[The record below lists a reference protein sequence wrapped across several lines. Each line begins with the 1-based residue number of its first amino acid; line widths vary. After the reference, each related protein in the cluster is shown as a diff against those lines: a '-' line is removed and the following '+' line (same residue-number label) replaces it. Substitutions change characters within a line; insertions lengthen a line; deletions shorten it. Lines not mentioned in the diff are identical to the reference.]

1 LKLSSYLKRLIYVSI
16 DVKVFARRGKME
28 KTMSISYLDID
39 RKNKL
44 NEIKLIKESMKGN
57 KESFGILIKNNKE
70 YLYKMAF
77 LYVKDEQDA
86 LEVIHETVY
95 RAFLNIE
102 KLKKAKFFNTWITK
116 ILINVSI
123 DFLKKKEKNEMLD
136 ESTPIKKERCEIST
150 EEKLDLYNAIDLLN
164 DNYKTVIIMMYFND
178 MKIKDISKVMETPE
192 NTVKTYLRR
201 AKQALGEVLKEGY
214 LNE

>member
-1 LKLSSYLKRLIYVSI
+1 
-16 DVKVFARRGKME
+16 ME

-77 LYVKDEQDA
+77 LYIKDEQDA

-102 KLKKAKFFNTWITK
+102 KLKKAKFFNTWITR

-123 DFLKKKEKNEMLD
+123 DFLKKKGKNEIWG
-136 ESTPIKKERCEIST
+136 ESTPIRKEKCEIST

-178 MKIKDISKVMETPE
+178 MKIKDISRVMETPE

-201 AKQALGEVLKEGY
+201 AKQALGEILKEGY
-214 LNE
+214 LDE

>member
-1 LKLSSYLKRLIYVSI
+1 
-16 DVKVFARRGKME
+16 ME

-39 RKNKL
+39 RKNEL
-44 NEIKLIKESMKGN
+44 NEIRLIKESMKGN

-102 KLKKAKFFNTWITK
+102 KLKKAKFFNTWITR

-123 DFLKKKEKNEMLD
+123 DFLKRKGKNEMLD
-136 ESTPIKKERCEIST
+136 ESTPIIKEKCEIST

-178 MKIKDISKVMETPE
+178 MKIKDISKVMEIPE

>member
-1 LKLSSYLKRLIYVSI
+1 
-16 DVKVFARRGKME
+16 ME

-39 RKNKL
+39 RKNEL
-44 NEIKLIKESMKGN
+44 NEIRLIKESMKGN

-102 KLKKAKFFNTWITK
+102 KLKKAKFFNTWITR

-123 DFLKKKEKNEMLD
+123 DFLKKKGKNEMLD
-136 ESTPIKKERCEIST
+136 ESTPIRKEKCEIST

-178 MKIKDISKVMETPE
+178 MKIKDISKVMEIPE

>member
-1 LKLSSYLKRLIYVSI
+1 
-16 DVKVFARRGKME
+16 ME

-39 RKNKL
+39 RKNEL
-44 NEIKLIKESMKGN
+44 NEIKLIKESIKGN

-102 KLKKAKFFNTWITK
+102 KLKKAKFFNTWITR

-123 DFLKKKEKNEMLD
+123 DFLKKKGKNEMLD
-136 ESTPIKKERCEIST
+136 ESTPIIKEKCEIST

-178 MKIKDISKVMETPE
+178 MKIKDISKVMEIPE

-214 LNE
+214 LNEIGRASCRERV

>member
-1 LKLSSYLKRLIYVSI
+1 
-16 DVKVFARRGKME
+16 ME

-86 LEVIHETVY
+86 LEIIHETVY
-95 RAFLNIE
+95 RGFLNIE
-102 KLKKAKFFNTWITK
+102 KLKKAKFFNTWITR

-123 DFLKKKEKNEMLD
+123 DFLKKKGKNEMLD
-136 ESTPIKKERCEIST
+136 ESTPIIKEKCEIST

-178 MKIKDISKVMETPE
+178 MKIKDISKVMEIPE

-201 AKQALGEVLKEGY
+201 AKQALGEILKEGY
-214 LNE
+214 LDE

>member
-1 LKLSSYLKRLIYVSI
+1 
-16 DVKVFARRGKME
+16 ME

-44 NEIKLIKESMKGN
+44 NEIRLIKESMKGN
-57 KESFGILIKNNKE
+57 KESFGILIKKNKE

-102 KLKKAKFFNTWITK
+102 KLKKAKFFNTWITR

-123 DFLKKKEKNEMLD
+123 DFLKKKGKNEMLD
-136 ESTPIKKERCEIST
+136 ESTPIRKEKCEIST

-178 MKIKDISKVMETPE
+178 MKIKDIAKVMEIPE

>member
-1 LKLSSYLKRLIYVSI
+1 MYVDI

-39 RKNKL
+39 RKNEL
-44 NEIKLIKESMKGN
+44 NKIKLIKESMKGN

-102 KLKKAKFFNTWITK
+102 KLKKAKFFNTWITR

-123 DFLKKKEKNEMLD
+123 DFLKKKGKNEMLD
-136 ESTPIKKERCEIST
+136 ESTPIRKEKCEIST

-178 MKIKDISKVMETPE
+178 MKIKDISRVMEIPE

>member
-1 LKLSSYLKRLIYVSI
+1 M
-16 DVKVFARRGKME
+16 G

-39 RKNKL
+39 RKNEL
-44 NEIKLIKESMKGN
+44 SEMKLIKESIEGN

-102 KLKKAKFFNTWITK
+102 KLKKAKFFNTWITR

-123 DFLKKKEKNEMLD
+123 DFLKRKGKSEILD
-136 ESTPIKKERCEIST
+136 ESTPTIKEKSEVST

-178 MKIKDISKVMETPE
+178 MKIKDIAKIMEIPE

>member
-1 LKLSSYLKRLIYVSI
+1 
-16 DVKVFARRGKME
+16 ME

-102 KLKKAKFFNTWITK
+102 KLKKAKFFNTWITR

-123 DFLKKKEKNEMLD
+123 DFLKKKGKNEMLD
-136 ESTPIKKERCEIST
+136 ESTPIIKERCEIST

>member
-1 LKLSSYLKRLIYVSI
+1 
-16 DVKVFARRGKME
+16 ME

-102 KLKKAKFFNTWITK
+102 KLKKAKFFNTWITR

-123 DFLKKKEKNEMLD
+123 DFLKRKGKNQMLD
-136 ESTPIKKERCEIST
+136 ESTPIIKEKCEIST

-201 AKQALGEVLKEGY
+201 AKQALGEILKEGY
-214 LNE
+214 LDE

>member
-1 LKLSSYLKRLIYVSI
+1 
-16 DVKVFARRGKME
+16 ME

-70 YLYKMAF
+70 YLYKMTF

-95 RAFLNIE
+95 RGFLNIE
-102 KLKKAKFFNTWITK
+102 KLKKAKFFNTWITR

-123 DFLKKKEKNEMLD
+123 DFLKKKGKNEMLD
-136 ESTPIKKERCEIST
+136 ESTPIIKEKCEIST

-201 AKQALGEVLKEGY
+201 AKQALGEILKEGY
-214 LNE
+214 LDE

>member
-1 LKLSSYLKRLIYVSI
+1 
-16 DVKVFARRGKME
+16 ME

-95 RAFLNIE
+95 RGFLNIE
-102 KLKKAKFFNTWITK
+102 KLKKAKFFNTWITR

-123 DFLKKKEKNEMLD
+123 DFLKKKGKNEMLD
-136 ESTPIKKERCEIST
+136 ESTPIIKEKCEIST

-178 MKIKDISKVMETPE
+178 MKIKDISKVMEIPE
-192 NTVKTYLRR
+192 NTVKTYFRR
-201 AKQALGEVLKEGY
+201 AKQALGEILKEGY
-214 LNE
+214 LDE

>member
-1 LKLSSYLKRLIYVSI
+1 
-16 DVKVFARRGKME
+16 ME

-102 KLKKAKFFNTWITK
+102 KLKKAKFFNTWITR

-123 DFLKKKEKNEMLD
+123 DFLKRKGKNEMLD
-136 ESTPIKKERCEIST
+136 ESTPIIKEKCEIST

-201 AKQALGEVLKEGY
+201 AKQALGEILKEGY
-214 LNE
+214 LDE

>member
-1 LKLSSYLKRLIYVSI
+1 
-16 DVKVFARRGKME
+16 ME

-44 NEIKLIKESMKGN
+44 NEIRLIKESMKGN

-102 KLKKAKFFNTWITK
+102 KLKKAKFFNTWITR

-123 DFLKKKEKNEMLD
+123 DFLKKKGKNEMLD
-136 ESTPIKKERCEIST
+136 ESTPIIKEKCEIST

-178 MKIKDISKVMETPE
+178 MKIKDISKVMEIPE

-201 AKQALGEVLKEGY
+201 AKQALGEILKEGY
-214 LNE
+214 LDE

>member
-1 LKLSSYLKRLIYVSI
+1 
-16 DVKVFARRGKME
+16 ME

-57 KESFGILIKNNKE
+57 KESFGILIKKNKE

-102 KLKKAKFFNTWITK
+102 KLKKAKFFNTWITR

-123 DFLKKKEKNEMLD
+123 DFLKKKGKNEMLD
-136 ESTPIKKERCEIST
+136 ESTPIRKEKCEIST

-178 MKIKDISKVMETPE
+178 MKIKDIAKVMEIPE

>member
-1 LKLSSYLKRLIYVSI
+1 
-16 DVKVFARRGKME
+16 ME

-102 KLKKAKFFNTWITK
+102 KLKKAKFFNTWITR

-123 DFLKKKEKNEMLD
+123 DFLKKKGKNEMLD
-136 ESTPIKKERCEIST
+136 ESTPVIKEKCEIST

-178 MKIKDISKVMETPE
+178 MKIKDISKVMEIPE

-201 AKQALGEVLKEGY
+201 AKQALGEILKEGY
-214 LNE
+214 LDE

>member
-1 LKLSSYLKRLIYVSI
+1 
-16 DVKVFARRGKME
+16 ME

-39 RKNKL
+39 RKNEL
-44 NEIKLIKESMKGN
+44 NEIRLIKESMKGN

-95 RAFLNIE
+95 RVFLNIE
-102 KLKKAKFFNTWITK
+102 KLKKAKFFNTWITR

-123 DFLKKKEKNEMLD
+123 DFLKKKGKNEMLD
-136 ESTPIKKERCEIST
+136 ESTPIRKERCEIST

>member
-1 LKLSSYLKRLIYVSI
+1 
-16 DVKVFARRGKME
+16 ME

-95 RAFLNIE
+95 RAFLNIK
-102 KLKKAKFFNTWITK
+102 KLKKAKFFNTWITR

-123 DFLKKKEKNEMLD
+123 DFLKKKGKNEMLD
-136 ESTPIKKERCEIST
+136 ESTPIRKEKCEIST

>member
-1 LKLSSYLKRLIYVSI
+1 
-16 DVKVFARRGKME
+16 ME

-39 RKNKL
+39 RKNEL
-44 NEIKLIKESMKGN
+44 NKIKLIKESMKGN
-57 KESFGILIKNNKE
+57 KESFGILIKKNKE

-102 KLKKAKFFNTWITK
+102 KLKKAKFFNTWITR

-123 DFLKKKEKNEMLD
+123 DFLKKKGKNEMLD
-136 ESTPIKKERCEIST
+136 ESTPIRKEKCEIST

-178 MKIKDISKVMETPE
+178 MKIKDISKVMEIPE

>member
-1 LKLSSYLKRLIYVSI
+1 M
-16 DVKVFARRGKME
+16 G

-39 RKNKL
+39 IKNEL
-44 NEIKLIKESMKGN
+44 SEIKLIKESIKGN

-77 LYVKDEQDA
+77 LYVKEEQDA

-102 KLKKAKFFNTWITK
+102 KLKKAKFFNTWITR

-123 DFLKKKEKNEMLD
+123 DFLKKKGKSEILD
-136 ESTPIKKERCEIST
+136 ESTPIIKEKSEVST

-178 MKIKDISKVMETPE
+178 MKIKDIAKVMEIPE

>member
-1 LKLSSYLKRLIYVSI
+1 
-16 DVKVFARRGKME
+16 ME

-44 NEIKLIKESMKGN
+44 NEIRLIKESMKGN

-102 KLKKAKFFNTWITK
+102 KLKKAKFFNTWITR

-123 DFLKKKEKNEMLD
+123 DFLKKKGKNEMLD
-136 ESTPIKKERCEIST
+136 ESTPIRKERCEIST

-178 MKIKDISKVMETPE
+178 MKIKDISKVMEIPE

>member
-1 LKLSSYLKRLIYVSI
+1 
-16 DVKVFARRGKME
+16 ME

-102 KLKKAKFFNTWITK
+102 KLKKAKFFNTWITR

-123 DFLKKKEKNEMLD
+123 DFLKKKGKNEMLD
-136 ESTPIKKERCEIST
+136 ESTPIRKEKCEIST

-178 MKIKDISKVMETPE
+178 MKIKDIAKVMEIPE

>member
-1 LKLSSYLKRLIYVSI
+1 
-16 DVKVFARRGKME
+16 ME

-86 LEVIHETVY
+86 LEVIHETIY

-102 KLKKAKFFNTWITK
+102 KLKKAKFFNTWITR

-123 DFLKKKEKNEMLD
+123 DFLKKKGKNEMLD
-136 ESTPIKKERCEIST
+136 ESTPIIKEKCEIST

-178 MKIKDISKVMETPE
+178 MKIKDISKVMEIPE
-192 NTVKTYLRR
+192 STVKTYLRR

>member
-1 LKLSSYLKRLIYVSI
+1 
-16 DVKVFARRGKME
+16 ME

-102 KLKKAKFFNTWITK
+102 KLKKAKFFNTWITR

-123 DFLKKKEKNEMLD
+123 DFLKKKGKNEMLD
-136 ESTPIKKERCEIST
+136 ESTPIIKEKCEIST

-178 MKIKDISKVMETPE
+178 IKIKDISKVMEIPE

>member
-1 LKLSSYLKRLIYVSI
+1 
-16 DVKVFARRGKME
+16 ME
-28 KTMSISYLDID
+28 KTMSISYIDID

-44 NEIKLIKESMKGN
+44 NEIRLIKESMKGN

-102 KLKKAKFFNTWITK
+102 KLKKAKFFNTWITR

-123 DFLKKKEKNEMLD
+123 DFLKKKGKNEMLD
-136 ESTPIKKERCEIST
+136 ESTPIRKEKCEIST

-178 MKIKDISKVMETPE
+178 MKIKDISKVMEIPE

>member
-1 LKLSSYLKRLIYVSI
+1 
-16 DVKVFARRGKME
+16 ME

-44 NEIKLIKESMKGN
+44 NEIRLIKESMKGN

-86 LEVIHETVY
+86 LEVIHETIY

-102 KLKKAKFFNTWITK
+102 KLKKAKFFNTWITR

-123 DFLKKKEKNEMLD
+123 DFLKKKGKNEMLD
-136 ESTPIKKERCEIST
+136 ESTPIRKEKCEIST

-178 MKIKDISKVMETPE
+178 MKIKDISRVMEIPE

>member
-1 LKLSSYLKRLIYVSI
+1 
-16 DVKVFARRGKME
+16 ME

-44 NEIKLIKESMKGN
+44 NEIRLIKESMKGN

-95 RAFLNIE
+95 RGFLNIE
-102 KLKKAKFFNTWITK
+102 KLKKAKFFNTWITR

-123 DFLKKKEKNEMLD
+123 DFLKKKGKNEMLD
-136 ESTPIKKERCEIST
+136 ESTPIRKEKCEIST

-178 MKIKDISKVMETPE
+178 MKIKDISKVMEIPE

>member
-1 LKLSSYLKRLIYVSI
+1 
-16 DVKVFARRGKME
+16 ME

-102 KLKKAKFFNTWITK
+102 KLKKAKFFNTWITR

-123 DFLKKKEKNEMLD
+123 DFLKKKGKNEMLD
-136 ESTPIKKERCEIST
+136 ESTPIIKEKCEIST

-178 MKIKDISKVMETPE
+178 MKIKDISRVMEIPE

>member
-1 LKLSSYLKRLIYVSI
+1 
-16 DVKVFARRGKME
+16 ME
-28 KTMSISYLDID
+28 KTMSISYIDID

-95 RAFLNIE
+95 RAFLNIQ
-102 KLKKAKFFNTWITK
+102 KLKKAKFFNTWITR

-123 DFLKKKEKNEMLD
+123 DFLKRKGKNQMLD
-136 ESTPIKKERCEIST
+136 ESTPIIKEKCEIST

-201 AKQALGEVLKEGY
+201 AKQALGEILKEGY
-214 LNE
+214 LDE

>member
-1 LKLSSYLKRLIYVSI
+1 
-16 DVKVFARRGKME
+16 ME

-39 RKNKL
+39 RKNEL
-44 NEIKLIKESMKGN
+44 NEIKLIKESIKGN

-102 KLKKAKFFNTWITK
+102 KLKKAKFFNTWITR

-123 DFLKKKEKNEMLD
+123 DFLKKKGKNQMLD
-136 ESTPIKKERCEIST
+136 ESTPIIKEKCEIST

-178 MKIKDISKVMETPE
+178 MKIKDISKVMEIPE

>member
-1 LKLSSYLKRLIYVSI
+1 
-16 DVKVFARRGKME
+16 ME

-39 RKNKL
+39 RKNEL
-44 NEIKLIKESMKGN
+44 NEIRLIKESMKGN

-95 RAFLNIE
+95 RVFLNIE
-102 KLKKAKFFNTWITK
+102 KLKKVKFFNTWITR

-123 DFLKKKEKNEMLD
+123 DFLKKKGKNEMLD
-136 ESTPIKKERCEIST
+136 ESTPIRKERCEIST

>member
-1 LKLSSYLKRLIYVSI
+1 
-16 DVKVFARRGKME
+16 ME

-39 RKNKL
+39 RKNEL
-44 NEIKLIKESMKGN
+44 NEIRLIKESMKGN

-102 KLKKAKFFNTWITK
+102 KLKKAKFFNTWITR

-123 DFLKKKEKNEMLD
+123 DFLKKKGKNEMLD
-136 ESTPIKKERCEIST
+136 ESTPIIKERCEIST
-150 EEKLDLYNAIDLLN
+150 EEKLDLYNAIGLLN

-178 MKIKDISKVMETPE
+178 MKIKDISKVMEIPE

>member
-1 LKLSSYLKRLIYVSI
+1 
-16 DVKVFARRGKME
+16 ME

-44 NEIKLIKESMKGN
+44 NEIRLIKESMKGN

-77 LYVKDEQDA
+77 LYVKDEQDV

-102 KLKKAKFFNTWITK
+102 KLKKAKFFNTWITR

-123 DFLKKKEKNEMLD
+123 DFLKKKGKNEMLD
-136 ESTPIKKERCEIST
+136 ESTSIIKEKYEIST

-178 MKIKDISKVMETPE
+178 MKIKDISKVMEIPE

>member
-1 LKLSSYLKRLIYVSI
+1 
-16 DVKVFARRGKME
+16 ME

-39 RKNKL
+39 RKNEL
-44 NEIKLIKESMKGN
+44 SEMKLIKESIKGN

-95 RAFLNIE
+95 RAFLNIG
-102 KLKKAKFFNTWITK
+102 KLKKAKFFNTWITR

-123 DFLKKKEKNEMLD
+123 DFLKKKGKSEILD
-136 ESTPIKKERCEIST
+136 ESTPIIKEKSEIST

-178 MKIKDISKVMETPE
+178 MKIKDIAKIMEISE

>member
-1 LKLSSYLKRLIYVSI
+1 
-16 DVKVFARRGKME
+16 ME

-39 RKNKL
+39 RKNEL
-44 NEIKLIKESMKGN
+44 NEIKLIKESIKGN

-102 KLKKAKFFNTWITK
+102 KLKKAKFFNTWITR

-123 DFLKKKEKNEMLD
+123 DFLKKKGKNEMLD
-136 ESTPIKKERCEIST
+136 ESTPIIKEKCEIST
-150 EEKLDLYNAIDLLN
+150 EEKLDLYNVIDLLN

-178 MKIKDISKVMETPE
+178 MKIKDISKVMEIPE

>member
-1 LKLSSYLKRLIYVSI
+1 
-16 DVKVFARRGKME
+16 ME

-39 RKNKL
+39 RKNEL
-44 NEIKLIKESMKGN
+44 NEIKLIKESIKGN

-102 KLKKAKFFNTWITK
+102 KLKKAKFFNTWITR

-123 DFLKKKEKNEMLD
+123 DFLKKKGKNEMLD
-136 ESTPIKKERCEIST
+136 ESTPIRKERCEIST

-178 MKIKDISKVMETPE
+178 MKIKDISKVMEIPE

>member
-1 LKLSSYLKRLIYVSI
+1 
-16 DVKVFARRGKME
+16 ME

-44 NEIKLIKESMKGN
+44 NEIRLIKESMKGN

-95 RAFLNIE
+95 RAFLNIK
-102 KLKKAKFFNTWITK
+102 KLKKAKFFNTWITR

-123 DFLKKKEKNEMLD
+123 DFLKKKGKNEMLD
-136 ESTPIKKERCEIST
+136 ESTPIRKEKCEIST

-178 MKIKDISKVMETPE
+178 MKIKDISKVMEIPE

>member
-1 LKLSSYLKRLIYVSI
+1 
-16 DVKVFARRGKME
+16 ME

-44 NEIKLIKESMKGN
+44 NEIRLIKESMKGN

-102 KLKKAKFFNTWITK
+102 KLKKAKFFNTWITR
-116 ILINVSI
+116 ILINLSI
-123 DFLKKKEKNEMLD
+123 DFLKKKGKNEMLD
-136 ESTPIKKERCEIST
+136 ESTPIRKERCEIST

-178 MKIKDISKVMETPE
+178 MKIKDISKVMEIPE

>member
-1 LKLSSYLKRLIYVSI
+1 
-16 DVKVFARRGKME
+16 ME
-28 KTMSISYLDID
+28 KTMSISYIDID

-102 KLKKAKFFNTWITK
+102 KLKKAKFFNTWITR

-123 DFLKKKEKNEMLD
+123 DFLKRKGKNQMLD
-136 ESTPIKKERCEIST
+136 ESTPIIKERCEIST

-201 AKQALGEVLKEGY
+201 AKQALGEILKEGY
-214 LNE
+214 LDE

>member
-1 LKLSSYLKRLIYVSI
+1 M
-16 DVKVFARRGKME
+16 G

-39 RKNKL
+39 IKNEV
-44 NEIKLIKESMKGN
+44 NEMKLIKESIKGN

-95 RAFLNIE
+95 RAFLNIGR
-102 KLKKAKFFNTWITK
+102 LKKAKFFNTWITR

-123 DFLKKKEKNEMLD
+123 DFLKKKGNSEILD
-136 ESTPIKKERCEIST
+136 ESTAIIKEKSSIST
-150 EEKLDLYNAIDLLN
+150 EEKIDLYNAIDLLN

-178 MKIKDISKVMETPE
+178 MKIKDIAKVMEIPE

-201 AKQALGEVLKEGY
+201 AKQALGDVLKEGY